1 MSIKSLQDHGF
12 INYFGK
18 QRFGRDETS
27 VQIGIALLK
36 KQYMKA
42 VQLLLTPNRDTEHCE
57 SESYK
62 AKRNFVNTYDIET
75 TLKMMPSHRTRERI
89 VLKALKRYT
98 FTEDGCRK
106 ALSHIPHNMRIFYI
120 SSFASLVWN
129 EVISRRILNFG
140 FVILQGDLVICK
152 EKSSEIHKIT
162 DKDVKSNIYSFA
174 DLVFP
179 TPGVDFKMVDNITAS
194 YFNELLMHYGI
205 DWSCFHKH
213 DIAGNIKSNYRS
225 AICRPLNLE
234 WTDLTPNSKDI
245 KDILLTFELPSSC
258 YATILIRELLH
269 GSSSNFD
276 I

>member
-1 MSIKSLQDHGF
+1 MSIKLLQDDGF

-18 QRFGRDETS
+18 QRFGRDETA

-42 VQLLLTPNRDTEHCE
+42 VQLLLTPNRETDHCE

-62 AKRNFVNTYDIET
+62 AKWNFITTHDIET
-75 TLKMMPSHRTRERI
+75 TLKMMPSHRTRECI
-89 VLKALKRYT
+89 ALKALKRYT

-106 ALSHIPHNMRIFYI
+106 AFSHIPHNMRIFYI
-120 SSFASLVWN
+120 NSFASLVWN
-129 EVISRRILNFG
+129 KVISRRILKFG
-140 FVILQGDLVICK
+140 FVVLLGDLVISK
-152 EKSSEIHKIT
+152 EKSKEIHKIT
-162 DKDVKSNIYSFA
+162 DKDMKLNIYSFA

-179 TPGVDFKMVDNITAS
+179 TPGADLKTVENTTAS

-213 DIAGNIKSNYRS
+213 DLAGNIKSNYRS
-225 AICRPLNLE
+225 AICRPMNLE
-234 WTDLTPNSKDI
+234 WMDLTPNSNDI
-245 KDILLTFELPSSC
+245 KDILVTVELPPSC

-269 GSSSNFD
+269 DSSYNFD
-276 I
+276 F

>member
-1 MSIKSLQDHGF
+1 MSIKSLQNDGF

-27 VQIGIALLK
+27 VQIGIAILK

-42 VQLLLTPNRDTEHCE
+42 VQLLLTPNRETEHCE

-62 AKRNFVNTYDIET
+62 AKRNFINTHDIET
-75 TLKMMPSHRTRERI
+75 TLKMMPSHRTRECI
-89 VLKALKRYT
+89 VLKALKKYK

-106 ALSHIPHNMRIFYI
+106 AFSHIPHNMRILYI
-120 SSFASLVWN
+120 NSFASLVWN
-129 EVISRRILNFG
+129 KVISRRILKFG
-140 FVILQGDLVICK
+140 FVVLLGDLVISK
-152 EKSSEIHKIT
+152 EKSNEIHKIT
-162 DKDVKSNIYSFA
+162 DKDMKSNIYSFA

-179 TPGVDFKMVDNITAS
+179 TPGVDLKMVDHITAS

-213 DIAGNIKSNYRS
+213 GLAGNIKSNYRS

-234 WTDLTPNSKDI
+234 WADLTPNSKDI
-245 KDILLTFELPSSC
+245 KDILLTFELPPSC
-258 YATILIRELLH
+258 YATMLIRELLH
-269 GSSSNFD
+269 GSSSNCDF
-276 I
+276 